1 MRLNVVRSSKS
12 KQTGALLIES
22 MVAIAGFSIAL
33 LSLSGLQISSSKNS
47 LSSAMRTESAIAI
60 SEVVD
65 RMRSN
70 VGGVR
75 EGNYNVAY
83 GVVPTGTDQSGAD
96 VRAWLDRVANS
107 SFRAVNAQGQIACTQ
122 PDPLSEA
129 RDCAVSVRW
138 NDSQAEDQYQ
148 DEAIGSETESPAF
161 ELLVNVNI

>member
-22 MVAIAGFSIAL
+22 MVAIAVFSIAL

-47 LSSAMRTESAIAI
+47 LSSATI